1 MKEIY
6 KKSGTVA
13 LWIVLFLSIT
23 IALSVFKASDL
34 KPTIPLNGMK
44 LFQGETYQS
53 TNKIEVVYFWAT
65 WCGVCSTNLPLV
77 KWYSERL
84 ENSSRFS
91 FVSVEE
97 GENLVELE
105 RYIREKNLN
114 FKVVPAN
121 QLFLKEWKVNAYP
134 SFVILDRNG
143 TIRFADSGMMNPIS
157 FFLRIW
163 ITHFFF

>member
-84 ENSSRFS
+84 ENNSRFS

>member
-121 QLFLKEWKVNAYP
+121 QLFLQEWKVNAYP

>member
-44 LFQGETYQS
+44 LFQGETYQA

-84 ENSSRFS
+84 ENNSRFS

>member
-77 KWYSERL
+77 KWYSEGL